1 MYGSSK
7 QQGFTLV
14 ELIAVI
20 ILIAILAG
28 TATSRFNFDYAD
40 LQATRD
46 DIVTGLF
53 YAQQIAMARDSG
65 ATNTGVY
72 ADLSDNSRLRIY
84 EGATLLR
91 DIPYSGDVAGTSTSN
106 SIYYDKLG
114 RLETPGQVTISLD
127 GTAAITV
134 EETGFVH

>member
-1 MYGSSK
+1 MYGSK
-7 QQGFTLV
+7 REQGFTLV

-20 ILIAILAG
+20 ILIAIVASSVI
-28 TATSRFNFDYAD
+28 SRFNFDYAD

-65 ATNTGVY
+65 TAAAGVY
-72 ADLSDNSRLRIY
+72 ADLSDTTRLRVY

-91 DIPYSGDVAGTSTSN
+91 DISYSGDVVATSTDN

-114 RLETPGQVTISLD
+114 RLETAGDVTISLD
-127 GTAAITV
+127 GTPAITL